1 MDQSSLSLTRRGFLL
16 HSSASAL
23 IAPVFGRRVE
33 ELIPS
38 EWHRL
43 EESGPGDEAFWRMVK
58 RQFFIEDGLVYLNSG
73 TYGPTLKAA
82 YDAVCRNLFEM
93 GANYNKAF
101 RQNMMG
107 EAVPKFIAR
116 VAEFVGATSD
126 EVAFT
131 SGTTEAMNYIANGLE
146 LKPGDEVLTTKHEHL
161 GGVYPWLLQ
170 AKRRGVKV
178 SQIDL
183 KTPPANDAELLEQFE
198 RAITPRT
205 KVLSFCHI
213 QYTDGALLPAKQLCE
228 MARRRGIISV
238 VDGAQTLGMLNVRIG
253 DLGCDF
259 YAASF
264 HKWLCSPYGC
274 GLLYVRDEMR
284 DRLWPT
290 IVLSYSGWD
299 AVDRDGNPGVT
310 DITYAPNYPKAL
322 LKYSSNIEYYGS
334 LYWTVALAMD
344 FHNLIGRDRIEARI
358 KQLSERALKGLQ
370 DVPGVKLHTSGNPA
384 LRTGLVSFRAA
395 KLKTTDL
402 FYELRGKHNI
412 VGRFI
417 QHPGMNYDVNRFSTH
432 IFNTP
437 EEIDLAVGLVRE
449 KAK

>member
-1 MDQSSLSLTRRGFLL
+1 MSKEFHPLSRRNFLRD
-16 HSSASAL
+16 SSAAAM
-23 IAPVFGRRVE
+23 IAPFFGRSLD
-33 ELIPS
+33 ELVPPDWRRFEAAITN
-38 EWHRL
+38 
-43 EESGPGDEAFWRMVK
+43 DEAFWRMVR

-82 YDAVCRNLFEM
+82 YDAACRNLFEM

-116 VAEFVGATSD
+116 VSEFVGAKPD
-126 EVAFT
+126 EIAFT
-131 SGTTEAMNYIANGLE
+131 SGTTEAMNYIANGLD
-146 LKPGDEVLTTKHEHL
+146 LKSGDEVLTTKHEHL
-161 GGVYPWLLQ
+161 GGIYPWLLQ

-178 SQIDL
+178 TQIDL
-183 KTPPANDAELLEQFE
+183 KTPPATQAEYLEQFE

-213 QYTDGALLPAKQLCE
+213 HYTDGALLPAKSLCE
-228 MARRRGIISV
+228 LARRRGILSV
-238 VDGAQTLGMLNVRIG
+238 VDGAQAIGMLNFKIS

-290 IVLSYSGWD
+290 VVLSYSGWD

-358 KQLSERALKGLQ
+358 KQLSERARKGLQ
-370 DVPGVKLHTSGNPA
+370 GAPGVRLHTSDQPA
-384 LRTGLVSFRAA
+384 LQTGMVSFRAT

-417 QHPGMNYDVNRFSTH
+417 QHPGMSYDVNRFSTH